1 MESEQRRRRKRS
13 APAKPYSSGSQ
24 LFSLRSLA
32 LCLSF
37 LVFLLFLSYSSSS
50 DRGLSV
56 SAASFRPVLS
66 ASTLSLLSS
75 SAGNS
80 VLDSLKH
87 RPLSPSSAQPRVEDR
102 VLFPD
107 HVLLLVPDGV
117 VLGRR
122 RREEDLECVYRA
134 PASNGSDR
142 HAEAALSVD
151 VYNEHRSIVR
161 CPLPPANFSAAR
173 VDLRRRGAAAPAYG
187 WERARSNRT
196 AAAVRAWDRV
206 VYEAEL
212 DGETAVVFAK
222 GLNLR
227 PHRRSNPA
235 QFSCHFGWGKWDK
248 GETSVRT
255 TRAVSAAQEVIRCPL
270 PRSIRSNPI
279 KAQGVRVT
287 IGLPSN
293 FHTHGR
299 SSVHVPMPSVARI
312 YSPKGTSEEAGRKK
326 MTTKHELCACTMVWN
341 QAASLR
347 EWIMYHAWLGI
358 DRWFIYDNNSDD
370 DIKEVIGELN
380 SRNYNVSRQSWP
392 WIKTQEAGFSHCVLR
407 ARDECNWVGFFD
419 VDEFFYFP
427 FPSNPRRGLG
437 IPGKGT
443 LRAMVANFSSSSSI
457 IAEIRTVCH
466 SFGPSG
472 LTSPPPRGVTVG
484 YTCRLQQ
491 PERHKS
497 IVRPDALDP
506 TLLNEVHHFRLK
518 EGFRYLNVP
527 ESIAVINHYKYQVW
541 ETFRTKFF
549 RRVAT
554 YVADWREDQNKGSK
568 DRAPGLGTEAIEP
581 HNWRLQFCE
590 LWDTGLRDFVL
601 ANFAHPATSTMLPWE
616 RSSPSR

>member
-1 MESEQRRRRKRS
+1 MESEQRRKRKRTS
-13 APAKPYSSGSQ
+13 TKPYSASSQ
-24 LFSLRSLA
+24 LFSIRSLV

-37 LVFLLFLSYSSSS
+37 FVFVLFLSS
-50 DRGLSV
+50 DRSLTV
-56 SAASFRPVLS
+56 STASFRPVLS
-66 ASTLSLLSS
+66 SSTLSLLSS
-75 SAGNS
+75 SAS
-80 VLDSLKH
+80 RSILDSLH
-87 RPLSPSSAQPRVEDR
+87 HRRPLSSAPRVEDR

-107 HVLLLVPDGV
+107 HVLLLVSGGV
-117 VLGRR
+117 GPS
-122 RREEDLECVYRA
+122 EDLECVYYA
-134 PASNGSDR
+134 LASDGSDW
-142 HAEAALSVD
+142 HAEAAMSAD

-161 CPLPPANFSAAR
+161 CPLPPANFSAAE
-173 VDLRRRGAAAPAYG
+173 VDLHRCGGTPAHG
-187 WERARSNRT
+187 GKRVRSNGT
-196 AAAVRAWDRV
+196 AAVQAWDKV

-212 DGETAVVFAK
+212 DGETAVVFVK

-227 PHRRSNPA
+227 PHRRSVPA
-235 QFSCHFGWGKWDK
+235 KFSCHFGWGSWDK
-248 GETSVRT
+248 DETSVLT
-255 TRAVSAAQEVIRCPL
+255 TKALSAAQEVIRCSL
-270 PRSIRSNPI
+270 PRSIRSKPI

-312 YSPKGTSEEAGRKK
+312 YSSKGISEEVGRKK
-326 MTTKHELCACTMVWN
+326 MMKHELCACTMVWN

-358 DRWFIYDNNSDD
+358 ERWFIYDNNSDD
-370 DIKEVIGELN
+370 AIKEVIEELD
-380 SRNYNVSRQSWP
+380 SQNYNVSRQSWP

-427 FPSNPRRGLG
+427 FPSNHRRGLG
-437 IPGKGT
+437 IPGKDM
-443 LRAMVANFSSSSSI
+443 LRAMVANFSSSSPI
-457 IAEIRTVCH
+457 IAEIRTACH

-472 LTSPPPRGVTVG
+472 LTSPPRHGVTVG

-497 IVRPDALDP
+497 IVRPDTLDP

-518 EGFRYLNVP
+518 EGFRYLNAP

-541 ETFRTKFF
+541 ETFSTKFF

-554 YVADWREDQNKGSK
+554 YVVDWQEDQNKGSK

-581 HNWRLQFCE
+581 TNWRLQFCE
-590 LWDTGLRDFVL
+590 VWDTGLRDFVL
-601 ANFAHPATSTMLPWE
+601 ANFAHPASSMLPWE
-616 RSSPSR
+616 RSSPTR

>member
-1 MESEQRRRRKRS
+1 MVESEQRRKRKLRASS
-13 APAKPYSSGSQ
+13 AKTLYYSVAQ
-24 LFSLRSLA
+24 LFSLRSLV

-37 LVFLLFLSYSSSS
+37 FVFLLFLSS
-50 DRGLSV
+50 DRSLSAV
-56 SAASFRPVLS
+56 STASFRPVLS
-66 ASTLSLLSS
+66 ASTTLSLLSS
-75 SAGNS
+75 SASHS
-80 VLDSLKH
+80 VLDTLH
-87 RPLSPSSAQPRVEDR
+87 RRRPLSSAPRVEDR

-107 HVLLLVPDGV
+107 HVLLLVSGGV
-117 VLGRR
+117 GRR
-122 RREEDLECVYRA
+122 GEDLECVYRA

-142 HAEAALSVD
+142 RAEAAMSVD
-151 VYNEHRSIVR
+151 VYSEHRSIVR
-161 CPLPPANFSAAR
+161 CPLPPANFSAAG
-173 VDLRRRGAAAPAYG
+173 VDLRRRGGGPADG
-187 WERARSNRT
+187 GKRARSNRT

-212 DGETAVVFAK
+212 DGETAVVFVK

-235 QFSCHFGWGKWDK
+235 QFSCHFGRGSRDK
-248 GETSVRT
+248 DETFVLT
-255 TRAVSAAQEVIRCPL
+255 TKAVSAAQEVITCPL
-270 PRSIRSNPI
+270 PQSIRSNPI

-293 FHTHGR
+293 LHTRGR

-312 YSPKGTSEEAGRKK
+312 YSSNGNGEEAGRKK
-326 MTTKHELCACTMVWN
+326 TMKKHELCACTMVWN

-358 DRWFIYDNNSDD
+358 ERWFIYDNNSDD
-370 DIKEVIGELN
+370 AIKEVIEELD
-380 SRNYNVSRQSWP
+380 SQNYNVSRQSWP

-407 ARDECNWVGFFD
+407 AREECNWVGFFD

-437 IPGKGT
+437 IPGKDT

-472 LTSPPPRGVTVG
+472 LTSPPPRGVMVG
-484 YTCRLQQ
+484 YTCRLQH

-527 ESIAVINHYKYQVW
+527 ESSAVINHYKYQVW

-554 YVADWREDQNKGSK
+554 YVADWQEDQNKGSK

-581 HNWRLQFCE
+581 PDWRLQFCE
-590 LWDTGLRDFVL
+590 VWDTGLRDFVL
-601 ANFAHPATSTMLPWE
+601 ASFAHPATSAMLPWE
-616 RSSPSR
+616 RSSSPSR

>member
-1 MESEQRRRRKRS
+1 MESEQRRKRKRAS
-13 APAKPYSSGSQ
+13 AKPYSVSQ
-24 LFSLRSLA
+24 MFSLRSLV

-37 LVFLLFLSYSSSS
+37 FVFLLFLSS
-50 DRGLSV
+50 DRSLTV
-56 SAASFRPVLS
+56 STASFRPVLS

-75 SAGNS
+75 SASNS
-80 VLDSLKH
+80 ILDTLHHH
-87 RPLSPSSAQPRVEDR
+87 RPLSSSSPSAPRVEDR

-107 HVLLLVPDGV
+107 HVLLLVSGGV
-117 VLGRR
+117 RR
-122 RREEDLECVYRA
+122 REDLECVYRA
-134 PASNGSDR
+134 LASNGSDR
-142 HAEAALSVD
+142 RAEAAVSVD
-151 VYNEHRSIVR
+151 VYSEHRSIVR
-161 CPLPPANFSAAR
+161 CPLPPANFSAAEL
-173 VDLRRRGAAAPAYG
+173 DLRRRGGGPADG
-187 WERARSNRT
+187 GGEARSNRT
-196 AAAVRAWDRV
+196 AAVQAWDRV
-206 VYEAEL
+206 VYAAEL
-212 DGETAVVFAK
+212 DGDSAVVFVK

-227 PHRRSNPA
+227 PHRRSDPA
-235 QFSCHFGWGKWDK
+235 QFSCHFGRGSWDK
-248 GETSVRT
+248 DETFMLRT
-255 TRAVSAAQEVIRCPL
+255 KAVSAAQEVIRCPL
-270 PRSIRSNPI
+270 PKSIRSNPI

-299 SSVHVPMPSVARI
+299 SSVRVPMPSVARI
-312 YSPKGTSEEAGRKK
+312 YGSKGISEEVGRKK
-326 MTTKHELCACTMVWN
+326 KTMKHELCACTMVWN

-358 DRWFIYDNNSDD
+358 ERWFIYDNNSDD
-370 DIKEVIGELN
+370 AIEEVIEELD
-380 SRNYNVSRQSWP
+380 SQNYNVSRQSWP

-407 ARDECNWVGFFD
+407 AREECNWVGFFD
-419 VDEFFYFP
+419 VDEFFYFQ

-437 IPGKGT
+437 IPGKDT
-443 LRAMVANFSSSSSI
+443 LKAMVANFSSSSPI

-472 LTSPPPRGVTVG
+472 LTSPPPRGVMVG
-484 YTCRLQQ
+484 YTCRLQR

-497 IVRPDALDP
+497 IVRLDALDL

-527 ESIAVINHYKYQVW
+527 ESIAAINHYKYQVW

-581 HNWRLQFCE
+581 PNWRLQFCE
-590 LWDTGLRDFVL
+590 VWDTGLRDFVL
-601 ANFAHPATSTMLPWE
+601 ANFAHPATSTLLPWE
-616 RSSPSR
+616 RSSSPSR